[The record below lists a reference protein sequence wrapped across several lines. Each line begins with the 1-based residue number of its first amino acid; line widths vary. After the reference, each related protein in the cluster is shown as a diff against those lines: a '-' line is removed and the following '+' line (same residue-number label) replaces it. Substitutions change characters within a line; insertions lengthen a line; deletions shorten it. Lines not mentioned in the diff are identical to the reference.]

1 MDTIKTVSGEIEA
14 QSLNAIVAGFSFAAA
29 ISWMD
34 VTRWVIPQ
42 IVSIQKNGGA
52 YYLLTALFTTLLSV
66 IIFMVMSRLS
76 SRVVKPNAP
85 IYAIGR

>member
-1 MDTIKTVSGEIEA
+1 MDTLKTVSGEVES

-34 VTRWVIPQ
+34 VTRWIIPQ

-66 IIFMVMSRLS
+66 LIFMGMSRLS
-76 SRVVKPNAP
+76 PRVVRPNAP
-85 IYAIGR
+85 VYSIGR